1 MPERGA
7 ISLLR
12 LGVRFKWLNDKE
24 PGRLLA
30 RKSFANPASPS
41 HRRRWKRPVVIG
53 AILVYTVW
61 MFGFGVFLVDMS
73 RLSDSAQ
80 TAANETG
87 SAQVPTEPEQINTG
101 SGLMRSGSRIGPVD
115 PKAAVLSMH
124 ELPGY
129 KLISSAEA
137 VRPGGGTQPNSWDN
151 LFQKSGAGAP
161 NYRMTEAIVVVYG
174 SAAEA
179 MAALDQLRQAE
190 ESQRAKPLPGLAAS
204 PSSAT
209 WLESV
214 GIPGYTLVRVIFRI
228 DRVVAQVA
236 ILGPVEPALAGEAQ
250 YLAGAQQA
258 RLLSLLQES
267 I

>member
-1 MPERGA
+1 M
-7 ISLLR
+7 
-12 LGVRFKWLNDKE
+12 
-24 PGRLLA
+24 
-30 RKSFANPASPS
+30 
-41 HRRRWKRPVVIG
+41 IG
-53 AILVYTVW
+53 AILVYAVW

-80 TAANETG
+80 TAANEKG
-87 SAQVPTEPEQINTG
+87 GAQVPTEPKHVNTA
-101 SGLMRSGSRIGPVD
+101 SGLMRIGSRIGPVD

-137 VRPGGGTQPNSWDN
+137 VRPGGGMQPNSWDN

-190 ESQRAKPLPGLAAS
+190 ESQRAKPLLGLAAGT
-204 PSSAT
+204 SAT
-209 WLESV
+209 WFESV
-214 GIPGYTLVRVIFRI
+214 GIPGYALVRVVFRI

-236 ILGPVEPALAGEAQ
+236 VLGRVGPALASEAQ
-250 YLAGAQQA
+250 YLAGAQQT